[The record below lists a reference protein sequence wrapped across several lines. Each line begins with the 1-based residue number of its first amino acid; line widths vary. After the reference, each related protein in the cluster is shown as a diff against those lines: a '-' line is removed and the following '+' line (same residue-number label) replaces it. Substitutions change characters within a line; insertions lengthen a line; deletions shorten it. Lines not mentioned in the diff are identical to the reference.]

1 MVERDLPPRIGPELA
16 KDDFDF
22 NIMPEKGKMKLLK
35 GYVQIYTGD
44 GKGKTTASLGL
55 ALRAA
60 VAGLRVY
67 IGQFLKNGDYSEIRA
82 LKALEDQVTVVQ
94 FGSGRLIRGQP
105 DEKDRALATEGL
117 TAARQALTG
126 GRYDLV
132 ILDEANVAAAMGL
145 VSFEALI
152 GLVKEKPAAVE
163 LVLTGRGAS
172 PELMAAAD
180 LVTEMKAVRH
190 YYEAGVHARQ
200 GIEK

>member
-1 MVERDLPPRIGPELA
+1 
-16 KDDFDF
+16 
-22 NIMPEKGKMKLLK
+22 MKLSK
-35 GYVQIYTGD
+35 GYVQVYTGD

-60 VAGLRVY
+60 GAGMKVY
-67 IGQFLKNGDYSEIRA
+67 IGQFLKSGDYSEIQA
-82 LKALEDQVTVVQ
+82 LKALGDRITVAQ

-105 DEKDRALATEGL
+105 GEKDRALAAQGL
-117 TAARQALTG
+117 AAARQALAG
-126 GRYDLV
+126 GCYDLV

-145 VSFEALI
+145 VSFEELI

-190 YYEAGVHARQ
+190 YYEAGVNARQ

>member
-1 MVERDLPPRIGPELA
+1 MGLS
-16 KDDFDF
+16 
-22 NIMPEKGKMKLLK
+22 K

-60 VAGLRVY
+60 GAGLRVF
-67 IGQFLKNGDYSEIRA
+67 IGQFLKNGDYSEIQA
-82 LKALEDQVTVVQ
+82 LKALGDRVTVVQ
-94 FGSGRLIRGQP
+94 FGSGRLIRGRP
-105 DEKDRALATEGL
+105 GEKDRALAAEGL
-117 TAARQALTG
+117 SAARQALTAG
-126 GRYDLV
+126 GYDLV

-145 VSFEALI
+145 VSVDELLA
-152 GLVKEKPAAVE
+152 LVKEKPAAVE